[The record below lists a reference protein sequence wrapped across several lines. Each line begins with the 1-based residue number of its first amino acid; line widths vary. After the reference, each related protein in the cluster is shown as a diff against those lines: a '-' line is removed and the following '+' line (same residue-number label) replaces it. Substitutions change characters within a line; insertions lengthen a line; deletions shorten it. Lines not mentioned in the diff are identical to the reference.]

1 MLLYLVSRK
10 DRPGGKF
17 LESLA
22 IALQAQAAL
31 EYRMGRCQVPL
42 MGGRLKLK
50 ALVATTMAGWA
61 YPPGPV
67 PLKRTNSSASPK
79 EMAATHGLVLKPLVN
94 WLSWSASSPR
104 LATGQL
110 GSMMSMLVRLYLL

>member
-61 YPPGPV
+61 YPPGPL
-67 PLKRTNSSASPK
+67 PLKRTYSSESPK
-79 EMAATHGLVLKPLVN
+79 EMAATQGVLLKP
-94 WLSWSASSPR
+94 SWKPPR
-104 LATGQL
+104 LGLSKSANSPWLAISQL
-110 GSMMSMLVRLYLL
+110 GSMRSRLW